1 MKELITKIIISVEI
15 LNNRPCMKKISE
27 FRGLFIE
34 FKLKINCDNILE
46 IVSEGKFW
54 FFVDFA

>member
-1 MKELITKIIISVEI
+1 MKE
-15 LNNRPCMKKISE
+15 ISE

-34 FKLKINCDNILE
+34 FKLKINCDNILK

-54 FFVDFA
+54 FFVDFAVLHNIHFYSHFDSL

>member
-1 MKELITKIIISVEI
+1 MKEVNK
-15 LNNRPCMKKISE
+15 

-46 IVSEGKFW
+46 IVSKGKFW